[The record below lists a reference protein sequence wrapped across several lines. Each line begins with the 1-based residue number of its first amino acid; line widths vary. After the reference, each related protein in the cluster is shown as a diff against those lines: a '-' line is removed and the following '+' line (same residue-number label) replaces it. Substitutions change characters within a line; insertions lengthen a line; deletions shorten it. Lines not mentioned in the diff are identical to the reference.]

1 MIYYSGTCKRANS
14 LTTLKQSVGTEMR
27 FFKLA
32 TLLKNFRTS
41 LNNCFKIMGKTGG
54 AYWKEGAFI
63 DGCAHEVFLEQS
75 VTLFRLKVIL
85 KAFYLLK
92 Q

>member
-1 MIYYSGTCKRANS
+1 
-14 LTTLKQSVGTEMR
+14 MR

-92 Q
+92 QQFGNRTYHGPIIKHLTLVR